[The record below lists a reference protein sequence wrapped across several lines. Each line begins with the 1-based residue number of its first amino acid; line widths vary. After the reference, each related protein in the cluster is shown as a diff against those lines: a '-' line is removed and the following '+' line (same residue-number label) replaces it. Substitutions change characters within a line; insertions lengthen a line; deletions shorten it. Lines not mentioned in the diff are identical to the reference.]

1 MEMPCVFL
9 CVQWCLGVCTCRGV
23 KVRGPCVSSP
33 LIFHSIF
40 WNRVSHGTCS
50 SLAQL
55 WWLPSEHQ
63 RSSCIYLLELRSPCL
78 CPRHPGDK
86 EPPFSSS
93 IWRIQH
99 LMQDKLWA
107 TNSPNHCHSL
117 VEELYTFEGLWIIS
131 TDGEF
136 WVVFSFIT
144 LECTTC
150 LLLITWFLKRNPMWC
165 YCLCLWVVCFP
176 GGFFQDFLLVFWDL
190 AELQKPLYLH
200 PFTVSCALWYPF
212 LQENCSNHLFMYL
225 PTSTTLLY
233 QASEIF

>member
-176 GGFFQDFLLVFWDL
+176 GGVLSRLPVGVLGFSWTTEASVSP
-190 AELQKPLYLH
+190 PLYCFLCFVI
-200 PFTVSCALWYPF
+200 PIPTGKLFQPLIYVFTD
-212 LQENCSNHLFMYL
+212 
-225 PTSTTLLY
+225 
-233 QASEIF
+233 